1 MFQVK
6 LPYCKTMA
14 TVSET
19 PFGVQE
25 LDCPKVYDKP
35 IPNKI
40 ILKVDILDLLHDRF
54 DEPCFYYRDILYALF
69 SGSKGYYDCNNI
81 FMSYYRKFPSFR
93 RIINDAFYYGDDSVP
108 LFERVVYPIRQ
119 ELNNHTAETIETL
132 RNSGGKFLIN
142 THDYVYFAFPI
153 GSAVP
158 DILGGEKI
166 C

>member
-6 LPYCKTMA
+6 LPYCKIMA

-35 IPNKI
+35 IQNKI
-40 ILKVDILDLLHDRF
+40 ILRVDILDKLHDRF
-54 DEPCFYYRDILYALF
+54 DAPCFAYREIIYALF
-69 SGSKGYYDCNNI
+69 SGSKGYYDCNDI
-81 FMSYYRKFPSFR
+81 FYSYYRKFASFR
-93 RIINDAFYYGDDSVP
+93 KIVNEAYYYGDDRIP
-108 LFERVVYPIRQ
+108 LFERVVMPIRD
-119 ELNNHTAETIETL
+119 ELNKHTAQTIKL
-132 RNSGGKFLIN
+132 LHDNGGKYLTS

-153 GSAVP
+153 GSNVP
-158 DILGGEKI
+158 EIPGGVKI